1 MPVRYSIICEF
12 IGRRSPLSSDVIPI
26 VLSRIHLARLFR

>member
-12 IGRRSPLSSDVIPI
+12 IDRRSPLSSDVIPI
-26 VLSRIHLARLFR
+26 VLSRINLACLLR

>member
-12 IGRRSPLSSDVIPI
+12 IDRRSPLSSDVIPI
-26 VLSRIHLARLFR
+26 VHSRIRPARLLR